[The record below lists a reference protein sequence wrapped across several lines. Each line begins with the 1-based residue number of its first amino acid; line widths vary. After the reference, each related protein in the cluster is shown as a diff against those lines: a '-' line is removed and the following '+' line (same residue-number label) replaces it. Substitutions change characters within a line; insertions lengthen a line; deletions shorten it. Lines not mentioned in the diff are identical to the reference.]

1 MYIVYTQLYIYI
13 RINYNYQLDKY
24 NLQNLEVQK
33 NANLKNGFDL
43 KLLNYVTA
51 TAVIQFSS

>member
-24 NLQNLEVQK
+24 NLQNLV
-33 NANLKNGFDL
+33 NGNLKNGIDL

>member
-1 MYIVYTQLYIYI
+1 M
-13 RINYNYQLDKY
+13 INYNYQLDKY

>member
-1 MYIVYTQLYIYI
+1 M
-13 RINYNYQLDKY
+13 INCNYQLD
-24 NLQNLEVQK
+24 NLQNLV
-33 NANLKNGFDL
+33 NGNLKNGVDL